1 MSLSKKLL
9 KSNLDFK
16 NLNKIKNEF
25 KIFTPNIIQ
34 NFKIRQDNSGKKF
47 NKNVFYSKFTPK
59 FIVNEIQNNFNYLNY
74 FESKYKTNILHIY
87 YYNDTSKINYY
98 DLQLKII
105 KIFSVME
112 YFNINNKKIVY
123 NLALTKF
130 EKKIN
135 NRELEI
141 GPDTVNSGFT
151 SFYLNSDPIISIFRK
166 EESDRLVI
174 HELIHCLRLDFENFS
189 KINDV
194 ILKEM
199 NIFQDVK
206 YINFFEAYTD
216 SIAIIFNSV
225 LNSILCFKDL
235 NNIFYTELKY
245 IEDTALLILNHYN
258 LKNTN
263 QLFKKNNKKNKIYQ
277 KTSVLS
283 YYLLKLGLLSDVDNF
298 LRINLKKKIGV
309 NKALK
314 LYYFSKNNLLTNEFN
329 FNNLNKKSLKMS
341 YNEIDTAVF

>member
-9 KSNLDFK
+9 KSNLEFK
-16 NLNKIKNEF
+16 NLTKIKNEF

-34 NFKIRQDNSGKKF
+34 KFKIKQDNSGVNF
-47 NKNVFYSKFTPK
+47 NKNVFYSRFTPT

-74 FESKYKTNILHIY
+74 FEAKYKTNILQIY
-87 YYNDTSKINYY
+87 YYNDSPKINFY

-135 NRELEI
+135 NQELEI

-199 NIFQDVK
+199 NIFQDAK

-216 SIAIIFNSV
+216 SVAIIFNSV

-235 NNIFYTELKY
+235 NNVFYTELKY
-245 IEDTALLILNHYN
+245 VEDTALLILNHFN
-258 LKNTN
+258 LKDIN
-263 QLFKKNNKKNKIYQ
+263 QLFKKQKKNKIYQ

-298 LRINLKKKIGV
+298 LRINLKKKIDV
-309 NKALK
+309 NRALK
-314 LYYFSKNNLLTNEFN
+314 LYYFSKNNLLTKKFK

-341 YNEIDTAVF
+341 YNEIDTAIF